1 VINPARADISL
12 MARMLIDGAELAHR
26 KELLSFT
33 ESDVSFLVR
42 GGPFVIPE
50 IEKII
55 DEFYRVQMSLPEV
68 ASLIGDAETVHS
80 IRSAQGTYID
90 DLFSGEYDESYAIN
104 RLRIGLVLKQMG
116 VQPKYYLSAAKV
128 LQDIL
133 KNIVRT
139 KVSDSDLVH
148 GISTALEKLL
158 ALDSAL
164 VIEAYLHTTI
174 SELENSAE
182 KAMAYTARM
191 KDKIAEIETL
201 SRTDPLTGLL
211 NRRAFLDELKKELSR
226 ARRHV
231 EPVSL
236 LYFDVNNFKAINDSF
251 GHSKGDEHL
260 QLIAKVLNDVLRETD
275 FAGRLGGDEFCV
287 AYAGANMD
295 QARMATARFLASLQ
309 VVTTTTVSTGIAS
322 TGPRKF
328 LQPENL
334 ISKAD
339 ELMMKAKSEEVP
351 HPKKVAVSNLKVRRS
366 PRS

>member
-1 VINPARADISL
+1 
-12 MARMLIDGAELAHR
+12 
-26 KELLSFT
+26 
-33 ESDVSFLVR
+33 
-42 GGPFVIPE
+42 
-50 IEKII
+50 
-55 DEFYRVQMSLPEV
+55 
-68 ASLIGDAETVHS
+68 
-80 IRSAQGTYID
+80 
-90 DLFSGEYDESYAIN
+90 
-104 RLRIGLVLKQMG
+104 
-116 VQPKYYLSAAKV
+116 
-128 LQDIL
+128 
-133 KNIVRT
+133 
-139 KVSDSDLVH
+139 
-148 GISTALEKLL
+148 
-158 ALDSAL
+158 
-164 VIEAYLHTTI
+164 
-174 SELENSAE
+174 
-182 KAMAYTARM
+182 
-191 KDKIAEIETL
+191 
-201 SRTDPLTGLL
+201 PLTGLL